1 MKATGTKINANT
13 PTTFVVISLN
23 LRSMAA
29 FAVLAVGFAA
39 LPSSIMSATALLWRR
54 RRRIVMIWRMTMIA
68 TEGMEMA
75 GSRTFLRVDCW
86 SAASLTKPLV
96 MDTV

>member
-39 LPSSIMSATALLWRR
+39 LPSSIMSATYSP
-54 RRRIVMIWRMTMIA
+54 VVA
-68 TEGMEMA
+68 TKETNCHDLENDD
-75 GSRTFLRVDCW
+75 DCY
-86 SAASLTKPLV
+86 
-96 MDTV
+96 